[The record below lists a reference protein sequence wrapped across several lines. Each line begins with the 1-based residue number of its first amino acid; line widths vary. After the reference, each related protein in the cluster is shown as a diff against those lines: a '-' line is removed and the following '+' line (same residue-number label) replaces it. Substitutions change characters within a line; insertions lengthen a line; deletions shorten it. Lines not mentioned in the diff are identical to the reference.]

1 MTFSTAAPDLGEICR
16 AALGRG
22 LVSSAP
28 IGVGRNSRVF
38 RIDLDGGDSPSSV
51 VVKFYRRDAG
61 DTRDRLG
68 TEFESLRF
76 LWENGIRVIP
86 RPIAVDRDRHFAMY
100 EYIAGDVPASASVT
114 APDIDAAVDFL
125 AALERLRRAPGS
137 QTLPAASEAC
147 FSLAEIVASIE
158 RRRERLRLV
167 PADSGDIV
175 FMREWLEGTFD
186 PLMVEVRTWCRGAA
200 DRDGIAFDES
210 IGFGARTLSPSDFG
224 FHNTIRRSDGT
235 LVFLD
240 FEYFGWDDPAKTV
253 VDYLLHPGMA
263 LERSLKHRFA
273 GRILDAFAD
282 VPLIAPRARIVYPL
296 FGLKW
301 AMILL
306 NEFLPERAGQAMGER
321 RLAQLQKAQ
330 TFTGHLANEYT
341 RNPYLS

>member
-1 MTFSTAAPDLGEICR
+1 MTSSTAAPDLGEICR

-22 LVSSAP
+22 LVASAA
-28 IGVGRNSRVF
+28 IGAGRNSRVF
-38 RIDLDGGDSPSSV
+38 RIDLDGDDSPSSV

-76 LWENGIRVIP
+76 LWENGVRVIP
-86 RPIAVDRDRHFAMY
+86 RPIAIDRDRHFAMY
-100 EYIAGDVPASASVT
+100 EYIAGDVPVSANVGER
-114 APDIDAAVDFL
+114 DIDASVDFL
-125 AALERLRRAPGS
+125 AALERLRSVQAS
-137 QTLPAASEAC
+137 QRLPAASEAC

-158 RRRERLRLV
+158 RRRERLRSA
-167 PADSGDIV
+167 PTDSDDV
-175 FMREWLEGTFD
+175 ECMREWLAETFD
-186 PLMVEVRTWCRGAA
+186 PLMGEVQAWCRAAA
-200 DRDGIAFDES
+200 DRDGIRFDEPVAS
-210 IGFGARTLSPSDFG
+210 SARTLSPSDFG

-240 FEYFGWDDPAKTV
+240 FEYFGWDDPAKTI

-263 LERSLKHRFA
+263 LEPSLKRRFA
-273 GRILDAFAD
+273 GRILDAFAG

-306 NEFLPERAGQAMGER
+306 NGFLPERAGQAIGEQR
-321 RLAQLQKAQ
+321 PAQLQKAQ
-330 TFTGHLANEYT
+330 TFTGHLAREYT